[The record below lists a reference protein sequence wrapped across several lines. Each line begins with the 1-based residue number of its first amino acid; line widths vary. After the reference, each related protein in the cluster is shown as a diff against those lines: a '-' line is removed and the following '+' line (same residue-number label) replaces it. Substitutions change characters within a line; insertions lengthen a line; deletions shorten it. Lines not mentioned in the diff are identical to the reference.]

1 MKKIS
6 STVCDNFESGTD
18 EEVYINFKLDK
29 NFCSTKILDTGK
41 IGDWEINDWA
51 RGKTQE
57 WGHETWKNYWTGET
71 QNHNFLGE
79 CAKKGFRPNDE
90 LKFQVVVPHIEEC
103 EILNYVD
110 DRDDVEICFLRVKF
124 GETGH
129 NQTGN
134 IWEWDGRKKGSKKG
148 VWK

>member
-1 MKKIS
+1 MGHSEVDRDKRMIWAILLLLLSAHLGESCSSKPNQQGESKGSAMKKIS

-18 EEVYINFKLDK
+18 EEVYINFKLDN

-57 WGHETWKNYWTGET
+57 WGHETWKSYWGLGET

-79 CAKKGFRPNDE
+79 C
-90 LKFQVVVPHIEEC
+90 
-103 EILNYVD
+103 
-110 DRDDVEICFLRVKF
+110 
-124 GETGH
+124 
-129 NQTGN
+129 
-134 IWEWDGRKKGSKKG
+134 
-148 VWK
+148 